1 MGAGPG
7 GYVAAIRLAQLGKQP
22 ILVEK
27 DRLGGECLNYGCIP
41 SKALISAAKLFTSL
55 KKASEVGIIA
65 HAIQLDVTKLQ
76 DWKNSTVLKLSSGVD
91 TLCKSLGVKLL
102 KGEVSFLSS
111 NQVQVQ
117 TPSSVELIETTNT
130 IIATGTEAIE
140 LPGFKFEKRI
150 FSSKEALD
158 LPAIP
163 QKLLIIGGG
172 LIGLELGTLFADL
185 GSKIT
190 IVELTGQLLP
200 GTDPELV
207 RVVGRQV
214 EKRGIEV
221 FLNSRARSV
230 KRGES
235 LTVEVETERGEIQV
249 QCDGVLVAVGK
260 RANTSSLHLEK
271 VGVEVNANGYIM
283 VNDRMR
289 TNVPGIYAI
298 GDITGPPFLAHKA
311 SKEGI
316 IAAEAVAGLSTV
328 REFQAMPAVIFTDP
342 EIAYV
347 GLSENEARSRGYEP
361 LVGKFPFI
369 ASGRA
374 LTMRETEGFV
384 KIIADKSSRVVLGIE
399 MVGADVSNL
408 VSEACLAIEL
418 GARFDDLALTVHP
431 HPTLSEGIMEAA
443 EILLGTPIHVLKKQ

>member
-76 DWKNSTVLKLSSGVD
+76 DWKNSTILKLSSGVD
-91 TLCKSLGVKLL
+91 TLCKSSGVKLL
-102 KGEVSFLSS
+102 KGEASFLSS

-130 IIATGTEAIE
+130 IVATGTEAIE
-140 LPGFKFEKRI
+140 LSGFKFEKRI

-214 EKRGIEV
+214 EKRGVDV
-221 FLNSRARSV
+221 FLNSRAKSV
-230 KRGES
+230 RRGET

-271 VGVEVNANGYIM
+271 VGVEVNENGYIM

-361 LVGKFPFI
+361 LVGKFPFV

-418 GARFDDLALTVHP
+418 GARFEDLALTVHP

-443 EILLGTPIHVLKKQ
+443 EILLG